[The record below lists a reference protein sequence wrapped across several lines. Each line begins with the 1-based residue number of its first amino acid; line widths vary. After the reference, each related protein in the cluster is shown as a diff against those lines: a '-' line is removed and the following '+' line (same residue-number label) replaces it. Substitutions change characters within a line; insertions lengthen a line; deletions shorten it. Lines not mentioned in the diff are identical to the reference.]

1 MRKVV
6 VIKDIPEEVMLANN
20 ILKQALE
27 TVHDIK
33 SKKIKSWKL
42 IQT

>member
-6 VIKDIPEEVMLANN
+6 VMKDIPAEVMLANN

-27 TVHDIK
+27 MVHDIK
-33 SKKIKSWKL
+33 STKESL
-42 IQT
+42 GS